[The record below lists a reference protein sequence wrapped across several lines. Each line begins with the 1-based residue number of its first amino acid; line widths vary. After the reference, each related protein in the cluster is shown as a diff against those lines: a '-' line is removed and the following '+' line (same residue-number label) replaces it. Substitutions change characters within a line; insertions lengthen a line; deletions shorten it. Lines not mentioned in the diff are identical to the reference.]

1 MFLKNMSQTLD
12 NNKRIAQNTMIYDKI
27 INKLKSIQGK
37 FAYNIKN
44 ILLNGIASSV
54 FTPPILQRWIYNS
67 LGYAIHKTSRIYPQC
82 FCGAGK
88 GKLKVGA
95 NSYINYRVFL
105 DLGYDIVIGNN
116 VSIAFN
122 CTFINSTHEIGDA
135 NQRAGLGIAK
145 KIIVEDGC
153 WIGARTTIMP
163 GVTIRKGCVIGSDSL
178 VLSDTEPNG
187 LYVGHPAKRIKDLNK
202 LNRE

>member
-1 MFLKNMSQTLD
+1 
-12 NNKRIAQNTMIYDKI
+12 MIYDKI
-27 INKLKSIQGK
+27 INKLKGIQGK

-95 NSYINYRVFL
+95 NTYINYRVFL

-135 NQRAGLGIAK
+135 NQRAGLGIVK

-178 VLSDTEPNG
+178 VLADTEPNG

-202 LNRE
+202 LNKEKKNEYERSKS

>member
-1 MFLKNMSQTLD
+1 MSTQTSN
-12 NNKRIAQNTMIYDKI
+12 NNKRIAMNTMIYDKI
-27 INKLKSIQGK
+27 INKLKANQGK

-95 NSYINYRVFL
+95 NSYINYRCFL
-105 DLGYDIVIGNN
+105 DLGNDIIIGEN

-122 CTFINSTHEIGDA
+122 CIFINSSHELGGEK
-135 NQRAGLGIAK
+135 QRAGAGQSK
-145 KIIVEDGC
+145 KITVEDGC
-153 WIGARTTIMP
+153 WIGAHTTILP
-163 GVTIRKGCVIGSDSL
+163 GVKIAKGCVIGANSL
-178 VLSDTEPNG
+178 VTKDTERNG
-187 LYVGHPAKRIKDLNK
+187 LYVGAPAKRIKNLS
-202 LNRE
+202 